1 MRIKSKG
8 KIFTLAAAFALTAAL
23 AAGVFAPAAAEEAQ
37 FPVYTQEFASEEAV
51 NADFFAGY
59 VNAVGNSTVAEQV
72 GQEDGHWFLKDGKL
86 VRLSSYSATL
96 PLRNGDIRIESAK
109 DTLTVY
115 AEKTDG
121 ELWLSDALFDT
132 EGWDEA
138 RGGYKIFK
146 LRGGVLR
153 TVAARKKI
161 KGED

>member
-1 MRIKSKG
+1 MC
-8 KIFTLAAAFALTAAL
+8 
-23 AAGVFAPAAAEEAQ
+23 P
-37 FPVYTQEFASEEAV
+37 
-51 NADFFAGY
+51 
-59 VNAVGNSTVAEQV
+59 
-72 GQEDGHWFLKDGKL
+72 KL